1 MKRCMIPLVWAL
13 LAAAADLPAQER
25 SALTLVEV
33 QPLHPQSVTVTGR
46 IRAVASARIS
56 PRVSGHI
63 VEIGTDDS
71 GRLLDAGMTVKAGQV
86 LCRLDTTTRRNGV
99 AAAEAALKSAQAVL
113 ANLKAPTREERME
126 QLREAIGELDVRLA
140 DRQREEERYRRLVEQ
155 EKTLPARRLEE
166 VQTEVSSLKSLKK
179 VAEAKLREAQN
190 GPTKTEIAVADA
202 RVTEAEAALKSTQ
215 DDLRDS
221 ALKAP
226 FAGQI
231 THRFKGVGDYI
242 PNMPPTDIFEL
253 VCTDKLEAELRL
265 TEAYYGA
272 VQSGKTK
279 VVLRS
284 PLLKSA
290 LTASID
296 RIVADIDTTK
306 GTFAV
311 RVLIPPDGCG
321 GLANGAFVVAEV
333 GLDGQAHGFIVP
345 LRALVQAGGQAAVF
359 VAENGK
365 MVRRPVEL
373 GDRLTEGVV
382 VKSGLAAGQKVVVG
396 PADALQDGA
405 PLPEHLLKTK

>member
-1 MKRCMIPLVWAL
+1 MKRCMIPLVWAI

-25 SALTLVEV
+25 SAMTLVEV
-33 QPLHPQSVTVTGR
+33 QPLHPQSVSVTGR

-63 VEIGTDDS
+63 VEISTDDS
-71 GRLLDAGMTVKAGQV
+71 GRMLDAGMTVKAGQV

-179 VAEAKLREAQN
+179 VAEAKLREARN

-202 RVTEAEAALKSTQ
+202 RVTEAEAALKSAQ

-221 ALKAP
+221 TLKAP

-231 THRFKGVGDYI
+231 TYRFKGVGDYI

-265 TEAYYGA
+265 PEAYYGA
-272 VQSGKTK
+272 VQSGKTQ

-290 LTASID
+290 LTATID

-311 RVLIPPDGCG
+311 RVLIPPDGCA

-345 LRALVQAGGQAAVF
+345 LRAVVQTGSQAAVF
-359 VAENGK
+359 IAQNGK

-382 VKSGLAAGQKVVVG
+382 AKSGLAAGQKVVVG
-396 PADALQDGA
+396 PADALQDGS